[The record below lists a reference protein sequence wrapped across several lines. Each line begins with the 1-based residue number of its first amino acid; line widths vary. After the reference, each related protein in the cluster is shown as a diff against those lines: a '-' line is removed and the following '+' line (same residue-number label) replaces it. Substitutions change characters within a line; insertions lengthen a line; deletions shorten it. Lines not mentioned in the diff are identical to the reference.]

1 MYYKHWF
8 NELYEFKKWLQQIIM
23 LQSLLKT
30 HNKKYL
36 MVNTAHNHL
45 EAWLQPQE
53 KFINTTK
60 HLLGFFDYL
69 DDDQL
74 LNEHKSIQNLI
85 SMIDLSTF
93 IGWSNW
99 FITELTSSYPCGP
112 GGHIL
117 ENGHQAVANKVLEYY
132 NRTS

>member
-1 MYYKHWF
+1 VGEVQNSGIEISINTVNIKS
-8 NELYEFKKWLQQIIM
+8 KKF
-23 LQSLLKT
+23 T
-30 HNKKYL
+30 
-36 MVNTAHNHL
+36 
-45 EAWLQPQE
+45 WLQPQE